1 MIYAAV
7 LAGGTGTRMGNTDK
21 PKQFLE
27 FGGRPVIVHTVGRFL
42 ACSDIDR
49 VIVMTP
55 TEWCGYTVE
64 IIANYFEEKKRAYIT
79 RKDEQIEL
87 IIRKMD

>member
-7 LAGGTGTRMGNTDK
+7 LAGGIGSRMGADK

-27 FGGRPVIVHTVGRFL
+27 FGGKPVIVHTVERFL
-42 ACSDIDR
+42 ECDAIDK

-55 TEWCGYTVE
+55 AEWYGYTS
-64 IIANYFEEKKRAYIT
+64 
-79 RKDEQIEL
+79 EL
-87 IIRKMD
+87 LA